1 MVEIF
6 MKQTLFSRVI
16 GGSGLALAL
25 TLSGCAS
32 FYSQDDAGTAEK
44 SRVSSPTPVAA
55 KAQPDNNS
63 SVRLERTEPTLLKGT
78 DRQINPPVVRAPVS
92 LDGDAVTLN
101 FEEAPLTEVVHAVLG
116 DILGLD
122 YMIEHP
128 VEGQITL
135 RTKTPVPRNQLL
147 EILESLLQ
155 ANNAYI
161 LRDKNNR
168 FVVSSSPAMSKL
180 RPAFDNA
187 VNRGAGFSNIIVPL
201 QFIGAAEMAEIL
213 RPVAEDNSFVRIDP
227 VRNLL
232 VLAGRRNQLD
242 GWLDIVSTFDIDML
256 KGMSVGLFPLK
267 ESNPTEAEATLK
279 AIMETALG
287 PESGMSSLIRIV
299 PMERLNSLMVI
310 TPRAHYLEKV
320 REWLDRVDQEPD
332 YNNERRLFVYSVQ
345 NTSAAHIARMMSTIF
360 GDGDVAVQSSGT
372 SSGGSGGGVAPGLT
386 PTRIGGSG
394 DSSSGIGSG
403 VGSGTTSTTNRNAA
417 GGGDSANVSI
427 GNIRMVADE
436 KNNSLLIYATR
447 NEYRKIEAALGQL
460 DIMPTQVHIEATIL
474 EVTLTEE
481 LSYGLSWY
489 LNNNL
494 GNGWRGVGEGGAP
507 ATGRPLTSTGT
518 TGTVSGLAYSVYD
531 SVGDLRSII
540 NALASKSLVN
550 ILSSPTITVLDNEPA
565 NIQVGQQQPVQSGSA
580 VTDGGVVSNSITYKD
595 TGVVLDVTPSV
606 NSGGMVTL
614 TVKQSITDVGEI
626 EAATG
631 QRPFLN
637 RDLSTKVAVRSGEAA
652 VLGGLIRENTSDGRA
667 GIPVLRDLPIL
678 GNFFGSTSKTKNRTE
693 LLVMITPRVLN
704 NEQDLRDVSR
714 EMRNRLKGLKL
725 VDETEPALEA
735 VSDN

>member
-1 MVEIF
+1 
-6 MKQTLFSRVI
+6 MKKTLFSRVI
-16 GGSGLALAL
+16 GGSGLAVAL
-25 TLSGCAS
+25 TLSGCAT
-32 FYSQDDAGTAEK
+32 FYSTTEK
-44 SRVSSPTPVAA
+44 SVEPAPVSAA
-55 KAQPDNNS
+55 KVVNATAKSQLDNNTM
-63 SVRLERTEPTLLKGT
+63 VAYERTAPTLLKGT
-78 DRQINPPVVRAPVS
+78 DRQIKPPSVRAPVTI
-92 LDGDAVTLN
+92 DGEAVTLN

-128 VEGQITL
+128 VEGVITL
-135 RTKTPVPRNQLL
+135 RTRTPVPRNQLL

-155 ANNAYI
+155 ANNAYM

-187 VNRGAGFSNIIVPL
+187 ASRGAGFSNIIVPL
-201 QFIGAAEMAEIL
+201 QFVGANEMAEIL
-213 RPVAEDNSFVRIDP
+213 RPVAEDSAFVRIDAA
-227 VRNLL
+227 RNLL

-242 GWLDIVSTFDIDML
+242 GWLDIISTFDIDML
-256 KGMSVGLFPLK
+256 EGMSVGLFPLK
-267 ESNPTEAEATLK
+267 ESNPTEAEAALK
-279 AIMETALG
+279 AILETAMG
-287 PESGMSSLIRIV
+287 PESGLSSLVRIV

-310 TPRAHYLEKV
+310 TPRAHYLEMV
-320 REWLDRVDQEPD
+320 QEWLERVDQQPD

-345 NTSAAHIARMMSTIF
+345 NTSSAHLARMMSNIY
-360 GDGDVAVQSSGT
+360 G
-372 SSGGSGGGVAPGLT
+372 GGSGGSQGGSGSNSAGVAPGLT
-386 PTRIGGSG
+386 PTQIGGAGASG
-394 DSSSGIGSG
+394 GG
-403 VGSGTTSTTNRNAA
+403 VGSTSSTGITNNRSS
-417 GGGDSANVSI
+417 GGGESANVSI
-427 GNIRMVADE
+427 GDIRIVADE
-436 KNNSLLIYATR
+436 QNNSLLIYSSR
-447 NEYRKIEAALGQL
+447 NEFRKMESALKQL

-481 LSYGLSWY
+481 LTYGLSWY

-507 ATGRPLTSTGT
+507 GRIRPLASTGT

-531 SVGDLRSII
+531 SVGDLRTII

-550 ILSSPTITVLDNEPA
+550 ILSSPTITVLDNQPA
-565 NIQVGQQQPVQSGSA
+565 NIQVGQQQPVQSGST
-580 VTDGGVVSNSITYKD
+580 VTTGIVSNSISYKD

-652 VLGGLIRENTSDGRA
+652 VLGGLIRENTSDGKA

-693 LLVMITPRVLN
+693 LLVMITPHVLN
-704 NEQDLRDVSR
+704 NEQDLRDVGR
-714 EMRNRLKGLKL
+714 EMRSKMKGLKL
-725 VDETEPALEA
+725 LDDTRSSFEKMLA
-735 VSDN
+735 D